1 MILLR
6 WGEKEYKKMFS
17 KQNYKYY
24 LLDKDGTRLTD
35 EDGNYLEP
43 VSLDEAKEA
52 VAEGEAD
59 DYEEADR
66 FLTKQGY

>member
-1 MILLR
+1 M
-6 WGEKEYKKMFS
+6 E
-17 KQNYKYY
+17 YY